1 MKEINNIAGG
11 KFKPPI
17 STVNGL
23 LAPSLGAGTWT
34 ATQSGTTITVTG
46 SAAHNIP
53 SSAAARISN
62 SGVGCFLKF
71 TTNTSNLVTGWFNNI
86 VVTSTTSFTVQS
98 TINQTVSTAIS
109 LVSLFNLQTPF
120 IPMTIQIPPNT
131 MAAGSIV
138 TTKCFLQTL
147 GGGVVASKNTGVMLG
162 IGTAI
167 NGAIGYNCFFNSSFT
182 TISDTNYAMVSEV
195 SFLNNVSDSSFY
207 TMGGINGYT
216 RNTQF
221 TLYTSPLL
229 YITPSNGFNI
239 VFNCNNYV
247 SAQNDWI
254 FLLGLYAEV
263 TV

>member
-23 LAPSLGAGTWT
+23 LAPFLGAGTWT

-46 SAAHNIP
+46 SVAHDIP

-62 SGVGCFLKF
+62 NGVGCFLKF
-71 TTNTSNLVTGWFNNI
+71 ATNTSNLVTGWFNNI

-98 TINQTVSTAIS
+98 AISQTVSMAIS
-109 LVSLFNLQTPF
+109 LVSLVGLQTPF
-120 IPMTIQIPPNT
+120 IPMAIQIPPNT
-131 MAAGSIV
+131 MTAGSVV

-147 GGGVVASKNTGVMLG
+147 GGSVVTSRNTGVMLG
-162 IGTAI
+162 VGTAV
-167 NGAIGYNCFFNSSFT
+167 NGISGYNCFFNSAFT
-182 TISDTNYAMVSEV
+182 AVTDSNYAMVSEV
-195 SFLNNVSDSSFY
+195 SFLNNVSDSDFY
-207 TMGGINGYT
+207 TMGGISGYT
-216 RNTQF
+216 KNTQL

-229 YITPSNGFNI
+229 YIKPSDGFNI
-239 VFNCNNYV
+239 VFNCNT
-247 SAQNDWI
+247 SIAQNDWLL
-254 FLLGLYAEV
+254 LLGLYADV